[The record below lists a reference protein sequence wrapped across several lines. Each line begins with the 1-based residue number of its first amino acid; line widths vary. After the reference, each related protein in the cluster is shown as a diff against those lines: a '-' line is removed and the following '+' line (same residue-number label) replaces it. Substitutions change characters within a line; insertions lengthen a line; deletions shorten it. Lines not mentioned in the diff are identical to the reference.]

1 MRFGNDVRIRA
12 VGVWLPE
19 TLDTTERAVAEGRLA
34 PEVAE
39 RMGITGLPV
48 ATDVSAPDMAV
59 RAARIAMDRA
69 GWQGGDL
76 DVLVHTWIYHQ
87 GHDMWSPPHYVAKQL
102 GAGPHCLPLALHQ
115 GCDGGGLALQDAA
128 LRLRAD
134 PGARRALVSTSD
146 RFVLP
151 GIDRWNFQP
160 SMPLGD
166 SGTAV
171 LLERGPS
178 PDAPFALLAVN
189 TYAAPELE
197 VLVRGDRPFADMPM
211 QVELP
216 FSVLDSAR
224 NGSER
229 LREVSYG
236 QITGLVRA
244 TLRDAGVDAHDSRL
258 RHVVLPR
265 IGTSGLT
272 ALYLPALRD
281 VLKADILRFDDL
293 TGHLGCG
300 DWAADLNELYEGET
314 LAPGEMAMLIGAGAG
329 LTWVC
334 ALVQATEASEGGR

>member
-1 MRFGNDVRIRA
+1 MRFGTDVGIRA

-19 TLDTTERAVAEGRLA
+19 TLDTAAQAVEEGRLP

-39 RMGITGLPV
+39 RMGVTALPI
-48 ATDVSAPDMAV
+48 ATEISAPDMAV
-59 RAARIAMDRA
+59 RAARIALDRA
-69 GWQGGDL
+69 GWDGGDI

-87 GHDMWSPPHYVAKQL
+87 GHDMWSPPHYIAKLL
-102 GAGPHCLPLALHQ
+102 GAEGCLPLALHQ

-128 LRLRAD
+128 LRLTAD
-134 PGARRALVSTSD
+134 PAVRRALVTASD

-166 SGTAV
+166 SGTAI
-171 LLERGPS
+171 LLERS
-178 PDAPFALLAVN
+178 PGADAPFALLAVN
-189 TYAAPELE
+189 TYVAPDLE

-224 NGSER
+224 AGSE
-229 LREVSYG
+229 LLASVAYDH
-236 QITGLVRA
+236 ITSLVTS
-244 TLRDAGVDAHDSRL
+244 TLQDAGVDADDERL
-258 RHVVLPR
+258 RYVVLPR
-265 IGTSGLT
+265 IGTSGVT
-272 ALYLPALRD
+272 ALYLPALNDLLD
-281 VLKADILRFDDL
+281 VEYLRFDDL

-300 DWAADLNELYEGET
+300 DWGADLNDLYEGRI
-314 LAPGEMAMLIGAGAG
+314 LAPGDMALLIGAGAG

-334 ALVQATEASEGGR
+334 ALVQAADDSEQGS